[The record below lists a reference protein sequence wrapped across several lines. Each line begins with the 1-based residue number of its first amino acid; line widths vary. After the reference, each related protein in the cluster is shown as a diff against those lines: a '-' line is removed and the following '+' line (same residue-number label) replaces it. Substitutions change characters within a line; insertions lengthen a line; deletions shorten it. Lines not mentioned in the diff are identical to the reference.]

1 MKFANPAL
9 LRVFSALAVV
19 AMFTAGV
26 HEMRKGGGAAA
37 DFAEHGGDD
46 PDAGQRNGGKRTVA
60 YGGELFIFSIRQRI
74 S

>member
-19 AMFTAGV
+19 AIFTAGV

-37 DFAEHGGDD
+37 DFPCTTNSSQEIAI
-46 PDAGQRNGGKRTVA
+46 AI
-60 YGGELFIFSIRQRI
+60 GEGATGTEIGRASCRGRV
-74 S
+74 